1 MVNSMCN
8 IFRRFLVF
16 PFLLS
21 GLAMSASLTAADH
34 RDRYE
39 ARTFTDGAGKKL
51 HYRLLRPKG
60 YDPQKAYP
68 LVLFLHGAGER
79 GDDNQK
85 QLIHGMNEFA
95 ADEIMEKYPA
105 FVIAPQCPEGK
116 QWVDVSWSADSHT
129 MPKEP
134 AEPLRLSL
142 DLIASLQKEFSIDRG
157 RIYVTGLSMGGFG
170 AWDAIQRRPELFA
183 AAVSVCGGGDTTLAE
198 KIKDV
203 PVWAFHGAEDGAVK
217 PKRSR
222 DMIAALKKAGGSPK
236 YTEYEKVGHNSWE
249 KAYGD
254 AKMYE
259 WLFAQGKK

>member
-1 MVNSMCN
+1 MNQLAAM
-8 IFRRFLVF
+8 L
-16 PFLLS
+16 PLAALALS
-21 GLAMSASLTAADH
+21 GLAMSPSLSAADH

-39 ARTFTDGAGKKL
+39 AREFADGEGKTLK
-51 HYRLLRPKG
+51 YRLLRPQG
-60 YDPQKAYP
+60 YDPKKTYP

-79 GDDNQK
+79 GSDNK
-85 QLIHGMNEFA
+85 IQLIHGMNEFA

-116 QWVDVSWSADSHT
+116 QWVDVPWSADSHA

-142 DLIASLQKEFSIDRG
+142 ELISALQKEFSLDKS

-183 AAVSVCGGGDTTLAE
+183 AAVPVCGGGDAALAE
-198 KIKDV
+198 QIKDV

-222 DMIAALKKAGGSPK
+222 DMISALQKAGGSPK
-236 YTEYEKVGHNSWE
+236 YTEYEKVGHHSWE

-254 AKMYE
+254 VRMYE
-259 WLFAQGKK
+259 WLFSQKRK

>member
-1 MVNSMCN
+1 MMK
-8 IFRRFLVF
+8 
-16 PFLLS
+16 LS
-21 GLAMSASLTAADH
+21 VIPLLAMLLTSGFAMPASLFAADH

-39 ARTFTDGAGKKL
+39 ARTFEGEAEKKL
-51 HYRLLRPKG
+51 NYRLLLPKG
-60 YDPQKAYP
+60 YDPKKAYP

-79 GDDNQK
+79 GSDNK
-85 QLIHGMNEFA
+85 IQLVHGMNEFA

-105 FVIAPQCPEGK
+105 FVVAPQCPEGK
-116 QWVDVSWSADSHT
+116 QWVDVPWSADSHI

-134 AEPLRLSL
+134 AEPLKLSL
-142 DLIASLQKEFSIDRG
+142 DLIAALEKEFSIDKG

-170 AWDAIQRRPELFA
+170 AWDAIQRQPKMFA
-183 AAVSVCGGGDTTLAE
+183 AAVPVCGGGDATLAE

-222 DMIAALKKAGGSPK
+222 DMIAGLKKAGGSPK

-254 AKMYE
+254 PQMYE
-259 WLFAQGKK
+259 WMFGQKKK

>member
-1 MVNSMCN
+1 
-8 IFRRFLVF
+8 
-16 PFLLS
+16 
-21 GLAMSASLTAADH
+21 MSASLSAADH
-34 RDRYE
+34 RPRYE
-39 ARTFTDGAGKKL
+39 ARTFVAAAGQKL
-51 HYRLLRPKG
+51 HYRLLTPQG
-60 YDPQKAYP
+60 YDPKKSYP

-79 GDDNQK
+79 GSDNK
-85 QLIHGMNEFA
+85 IQLVHGMNEFA

-116 QWVDVSWSADSHT
+116 QWVDVPWSADSHM
-129 MPKEP
+129 MPKDP
-134 AEPLRLSL
+134 ADPLRQSL
-142 DLIASLQKEFSIDRG
+142 ELVVTLQKEFSIDKS
-157 RIYVTGLSMGGFG
+157 RIYITGLSMGGYG
-170 AWDAIQRRPELFA
+170 VWDAIQRHPGLFA
-183 AAVSVCGGGDTTLAE
+183 AAVPVCGGGDAAQAE

-222 DMIAALKKAGGSPK
+222 DMIAALKKAGGTPK

-259 WLFAQGKK
+259 WLFEQKKK

>member
-1 MVNSMCN
+1 MPKFESLLPLAV
-8 IFRRFLVF
+8 LT
-16 PFLLS
+16 LS
-21 GLAMSASLTAADH
+21 GLAMSVSLSAADH

-39 ARTFTDGAGKKL
+39 ARSFEGDAGKKL
-51 HYRLLRPKG
+51 NFRLLRPRG
-60 YDPQKAYP
+60 YDPKKAYP

-79 GDDNQK
+79 GSDNK
-85 QLIHGMNEFA
+85 IQLVHGMNEFA
-95 ADEIMEKYPA
+95 ADEIMDKYRA
-105 FVIAPQCPEGK
+105 FVVAPQCPEGK
-116 QWVDVSWSADSHT
+116 QWVDVPWSADSHT

-142 DLIASLQKEFSIDRG
+142 DLIAALQKEFSIDKS

-170 AWDAIQRRPELFA
+170 AWDAIQRRPKLFA
-183 AAVSVCGGGDTTLAE
+183 AAVPVCSGGDAALAE
-198 KIKDV
+198 KIKDI

-259 WLFAQGKK
+259 WLFAQKKK

>member
-1 MVNSMCN
+1 
-8 IFRRFLVF
+8 
-16 PFLLS
+16 
-21 GLAMSASLTAADH
+21 MSASLSAADH
-34 RDRYE
+34 RDRFE
-39 ARTFTDGAGKKL
+39 ARTFADAGGKKL
-51 HYRLLRPKG
+51 NYRLLRPEG
-60 YDPQKAYP
+60 YDSKKEYP

-79 GDDNQK
+79 GNDNK
-85 QLIHGMNEFA
+85 IQLVHGMNEFA

-105 FVIAPQCPEGK
+105 FVLAPQCPEGK
-116 QWVDVSWSADSHT
+116 QWVDVPWSADSHV

-134 AEPLRLSL
+134 AEPLRQSL
-142 DLIASLQKEFSIDRG
+142 DLIAALGKEFSIDKS

-183 AAVSVCGGGDTTLAE
+183 AAVPVCGGGDAALAE

-254 AKMYE
+254 PKMYE
-259 WLFAQGKK
+259 WLFAQKKK

>member
-1 MVNSMCN
+1 
-8 IFRRFLVF
+8 
-16 PFLLS
+16 
-21 GLAMSASLTAADH
+21 
-34 RDRYE
+34 
-39 ARTFTDGAGKKL
+39 
-51 HYRLLRPKG
+51 
-60 YDPQKAYP
+60 
-68 LVLFLHGAGER
+68 
-79 GDDNQK
+79 
-85 QLIHGMNEFA
+85 MNEFA
-95 ADEIMEKYPA
+95 ADEIMDKYPA
-105 FVIAPQCPEGK
+105 FVVAPQCPDGK

-134 AEPLRLSL
+134 AEPLRQSL
-142 DLIASLQKEFSIDRG
+142 DLIAALQKEFAIDKS

-170 AWDAIQRRPELFA
+170 AWDAIQRRPEFFA
-183 AAVSVCGGGDTTLAE
+183 AAVPVCGGGDAALAEKNSE

-249 KAYGD
+249 KAYVD

-259 WLFAQGKK
+259 WLFAQKKE

>member
-1 MVNSMCN
+1 MNN
-8 IFRRFLVF
+8 ISRHLLAAGI
-16 PFLLS
+16 LLS
-21 GLAMSASLTAADH
+21 GLAMHSSLSAADH
-34 RDRYE
+34 RNRYE
-39 ARTFTDGAGKKL
+39 ARTFADEAGKKL
-51 HYRLLRPKG
+51 NYRLLRPQG
-60 YDPQKAYP
+60 YDPKKTYP

-79 GDDNQK
+79 GSDNK
-85 QLIHGMNEFA
+85 IQLVHGMNEFA
-95 ADEIMEKYPA
+95 ADEIMNKYPA
-105 FVIAPQCPEGK
+105 FVVAPQCPEGK
-116 QWVDVSWSADSHT
+116 QWVDVPWSADFHT

-134 AEPLRLSL
+134 AEPLRQSL
-142 DLIASLQKEFSIDRG
+142 DLIAALQKEFSIDKS

-170 AWDAIQRRPELFA
+170 AWDAIQRHPRLFA
-183 AAVSVCGGGDTTLAE
+183 AAVPVCSGGDAALAE

-217 PKRSR
+217 PQRSR

-259 WLFAQGKK
+259 WLFAQKKE

>member
-1 MVNSMCN
+1 MCLSSLN
-8 IFRRFLVF
+8 WRFVAASL
-16 PFLLS
+16 LLS
-21 GLAMSASLTAADH
+21 GLTMSNSLSAADH

-39 ARTFTDGAGKKL
+39 GRKFEGVDGKKL
-51 HYRLLRPKG
+51 NYRLLRPKG
-60 YDPQKAYP
+60 YDAKKSYP
-68 LVLFLHGAGER
+68 LVLFFHGAGER
-79 GDDNQK
+79 GSDNK
-85 QLIHGMNEFA
+85 IQLVHGMNEFA

-105 FVIAPQCPEGK
+105 FVIAPQCPEGQ
-116 QWVDVSWSADSHT
+116 QWVDVPWSADSHT
-129 MPKEP
+129 MPKDP

-142 DLIASLQKEFSIDRG
+142 DLVAALQKEFSIDKS

-170 AWDAIQRRPELFA
+170 AWDAIQRKPELFA
-183 AAVSVCGGGDTTLAE
+183 AAVSVCGGGDAAFAE
-198 KIKDV
+198 KIKDI

-254 AKMYE
+254 SKMYE
-259 WLFAQGKK
+259 WLFEQKKK